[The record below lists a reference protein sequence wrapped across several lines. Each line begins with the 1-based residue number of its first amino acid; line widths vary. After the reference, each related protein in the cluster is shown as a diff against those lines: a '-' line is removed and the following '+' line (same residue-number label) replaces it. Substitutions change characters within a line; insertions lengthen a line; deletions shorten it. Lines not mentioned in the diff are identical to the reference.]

1 MKIGMKINC
10 WKLNGRNING
20 RNPIRAPKVP
30 FNFHFKIE
38 NWKMI
43 KICHFSITNF
53 YCKIEKWKSVFHFS
67 VSEFNCQVTL
77 VVNRD
82 SIFKNSLAEEISSFC
97 SQKKKKNFLVAY
109 LEETDLEIAMRRKS
123 HLIHLVMPASKTH
136 LFNCLCYQVVKC
148 IWSILFDIQSFAQ

>member
-20 RNPIRAPKVP
+20 RNPIRAPKVS

-97 SQKKKKNFLVAY
+97 SQKKKKKFSCSTLRRDRSRNSN
-109 LEETDLEIAMRRKS
+109 EEKVT
-123 HLIHLVMPASKTH
+123 PNTP
-136 LFNCLCYQVVKC
+136 CYAC
-148 IWSILFDIQSFAQ
+148 F